1 MDVDAINTVSLHSLN
16 DSKIT
21 KLSLYTDRAQ
31 ITRTFNFQVLIGQN
45 KATISCLPNVI
56 DHDSL
61 RCGAVTVL
69 TPATT

>member
-1 MDVDAINTVSLHSLN
+1 MDVDTITAISLHSLN

-31 ITRTFNFQVLIGQN
+31 ITRTFNFRVFGGQN
-45 KATISCLPNVI
+45 RATISSLPNVI

-61 RCGAVTVL
+61 RCALTVPNL
-69 TPATT
+69 RND